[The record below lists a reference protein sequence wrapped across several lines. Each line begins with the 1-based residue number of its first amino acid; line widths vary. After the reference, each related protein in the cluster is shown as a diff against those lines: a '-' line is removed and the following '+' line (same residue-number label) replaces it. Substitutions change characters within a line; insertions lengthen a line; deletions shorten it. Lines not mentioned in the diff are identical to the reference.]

1 MGEKI
6 NVPYIAIFGYVIFVI
21 GSSLLVGLLP
31 PFVNR
36 PECKP
41 SKVNNLVEN
50 NPPVVVESSRV
61 LSKNTATLLENVHK
75 RLESKKQDK
84 KAKLNDPIEFLLDNT
99 KPSKTRSKKNAKSI
113 VERFRNANL
122 EHPARVSFLRQ
133 KLGTTTVRDIPV
145 CPEIAAPVVGTSYP
159 WYDERLPDYI
169 IPTMYNIE
177 LFVPQW

>member
-6 NVPYIAIFGYVIFVI
+6 NVSYIAIFGYVIFVI

-41 SKVNNLVEN
+41 NKEKTLVEN
-50 NPPVVVESSRV
+50 NPPVVEPRV

-99 KPSKTRSKKNAKSI
+99 KASKARPRKNTKNI

-122 EHPARVSFLRQ
+122 EHPARMPFLKQ
-133 KLGTTTVRDIPV
+133 KLGTAVREISI
-145 CPEIAAPVVGTSYP
+145 CPEIAAPVVGTPYP